1 MKARKL
7 LLINLILLF
16 CILPLAC
23 KKLSNYSPTVVVG
36 RVTNLAT
43 GKGIPNALSLVK
55 RMEELVQEN
64 YFSLIK
70 PTNQF

>member
-1 MKARKL
+1 MGIKKIVVFNL
-7 LLINLILLF
+7 VILI

-64 YFSLIK
+64 
-70 PTNQF
+70 